1 MISSKWLLRIA
12 GAQTVLILILSA
24 ALFFTSPF
32 TGEVQ
37 TTVDSTRSVS
47 ADTTKSLTDI
57 QWFLSGAQPSDTL
70 QEATTDTVFTC
81 PTTLAGM
88 KPTMRDSVKHD
99 TVYVSKTQ
107 PLLSYNR
114 TITQP
119 RINGTITSVVQGEL
133 LQQTVDLS
141 VQKWTIDRTVTH
153 RISRRTTRIQRP
165 RLEVLGAGS
174 VAANAAYLDAYVG
187 GGVRFPGKFS
197 VVYQV
202 NPFVM
207 KHQVT
212 LLRPLF
218 SL

>member
-12 GAQTVLILILSA
+12 GAQALLIVILSA

-47 ADTTKSLTDI
+47 TDTTKSLTDI

-81 PTTLAGM
+81 PTTLAGAPM
-88 KPTMRDSVKHD
+88 KRDSVEQD
-99 TVYVSKTQ
+99 TVYVSKTE
-107 PLLSYNR
+107 PVLSYNR

-119 RINGTITSVVQGEL
+119 RINGSITSVVRGEL

-141 VQKWTIDRTVTH
+141 VQKWTIDRTVTS
-153 RISRRTTRIQRP
+153 RISRKTMRIQRP
-165 RLEVLGAGS
+165 RLEILGAGS
-174 VAANAAYLDAYVG
+174 VAANAVHLDGYVG
-187 GGVRFPGKFS
+187 AGVRFPGKFS

>member
-1 MISSKWLLRIA
+1 MISSKWLFRIA
-12 GAQTVLILILSA
+12 GAQALLIVILSA

-47 ADTTKSLTDI
+47 TDTTKSLTDI

-81 PTTLAGM
+81 PTTLAGTPM
-88 KPTMRDSVKHD
+88 KRDSVKHD
-99 TVYVSKTQ
+99 TVYVSKTD
-107 PLLSYNR
+107 PVLSYNR

-119 RINGTITSVVQGEL
+119 RINGTITSVVRGEL

-141 VQKWTIDRTVTH
+141 VQKWTIDRTVTN
-153 RISRRTTRIQRP
+153 RISRQTTRIQRP
-165 RLEVLGAGS
+165 RLEILGAGS
-174 VAANAAYLDAYVG
+174 VAANAIHLDGYVG
-187 GGVRFPGKFS
+187 AGVRFPGKFS